1 MSFVMPKAARAF
13 FRTITERTV
22 PGSRYIMFD
31 TYYVCLLLGLDARRL
46 GPAEELESDRFL
58 PGDAYPEDYKAQAD
72 YIAGLLIDAELDR
85 NRIDLTNKASVEGQM
100 VLLLDPSNPTGLS
113 AIGSERLNRYA
124 VGGFARIEEE
134 MIAPAKLEDLLV
146 RYGAMWS
153 EGDEE

>member
-1 MSFVMPKAARAF
+1 MSFVMPKAARGF

-46 GPAEELESDRFL
+46 GPLEDLESDRFIEN
-58 PGDAYPEDYKAQAD
+58 YPEDYKQQAD

-85 NRIDLTNKASVEGQM
+85 NRIDLSNKASVEGQM

-113 AIGSERLNRYA
+113 ATGSERLNRYA
-124 VGGFARIEEE
+124 VGGFARIDQE
-134 MIAPAKLEDLLV
+134 MIAPARLEDLLV
-146 RYGAMWS
+146 RYAAMWTG
-153 EGDEE
+153 EDD

>member
-1 MSFVMPKAARAF
+1 MSFVMPKAARGF

-22 PGSRYIMFD
+22 SGSRYIMFD

-46 GPAEELESDRFL
+46 GPGDELEGDRFL
-58 PGDAYPEDYKAQAD
+58 DNYPEDYKAQAD
-72 YIAGLLIDAELDR
+72 YIAGLLIDAELER
-85 NRIDLTNKASVEGQM
+85 NSIDLCNKASVEGQM

-113 AIGSERLNRYA
+113 ATGSERLNRYA

-146 RYGAMWS
+146 RYAAIWTG
-153 EGDEE
+153 EHE